1 MKSGSHLLRITMQ
14 SIRKAEGPLCQDTG
28 ACTCL
33 HIVCLCECV
42 DTAGGKTDNAK
53 EDCSFVQYVIS
64 RGMLGYTVK
73 LNMST

>member
-1 MKSGSHLLRITMQ
+1 MQ

-42 DTAGGKTDNAK
+42 VTAGGKTDNAK
-53 EDCSFVQYVIS
+53 EDCSYVQYVLS